1 MATIN
6 QLNTLADDPNFRAR
20 VRVLVLQQAAV
31 VYAEAPSTPHAVRAA
46 LAAKVISNT
55 GFADA
60 LANVLVTRTNLVASA
75 VSFDYTLGHHVTD
88 ASDAAI
94 LAQIATDWSMLA
106 GV

>member
-6 QLNTLADDPNFRAR
+6 QQNILANDQHFRER
-20 VRVLVLQQAAV
+20 VRALVLQQAAV

-46 LAAKVISNT
+46 LAAKVLNNV
-55 GFADA
+55 GVAEA
-60 LANVLVTRTNLVASA
+60 LAAVLVTRTNISGSA
-75 VSFDYTLGHHVTD
+75 VSFDYTLGHHITD

-94 LAQIATDWSMLA
+94 LSQIASDWSMLA